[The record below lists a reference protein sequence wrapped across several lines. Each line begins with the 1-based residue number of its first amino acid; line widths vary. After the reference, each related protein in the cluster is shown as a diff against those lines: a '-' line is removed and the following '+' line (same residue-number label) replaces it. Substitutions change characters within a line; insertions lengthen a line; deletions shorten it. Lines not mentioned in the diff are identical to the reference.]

1 MCQEENKTKHRLKV
15 ILQNLI
21 KSFGRILYD
30 HFLEECQ
37 KDRANQIKDF
47 LKMFEFFEHESFEVQ
62 HIP

>member
-21 KSFGRILYD
+21 KSVGRILYA

-37 KDRANQIKDF
+37 KDKANQIKEF
-47 LKMFEFFEHESFEVQ
+47 LTVFGFFEHESLEVQ
-62 HIP
+62 YIP